1 MNKKV
6 ATIAELKAEQDEII
20 KLKAFDSSY
29 IYGKS
34 NFEDNENRN
43 YLVLQSIHKYFK
55 KIGNSDYILSLKSK
69 GLFDEYIKS
78 PATSGNSLALSL
90 DYIGVRKRVELV
102 GQWSTL
108 IWVGF
113 VLL

>member
-1 MNKKV
+1 M
-6 ATIAELKAEQDEII
+6 
-20 KLKAFDSSY
+20 
-29 IYGKS
+29 
-34 NFEDNENRN
+34 
-43 YLVLQSIHKYFK
+43 LQSIHKYFK

-108 IWVGF
+108 IWSGLF
-113 VLL
+113 YHKTSPCLKLIRIRLET